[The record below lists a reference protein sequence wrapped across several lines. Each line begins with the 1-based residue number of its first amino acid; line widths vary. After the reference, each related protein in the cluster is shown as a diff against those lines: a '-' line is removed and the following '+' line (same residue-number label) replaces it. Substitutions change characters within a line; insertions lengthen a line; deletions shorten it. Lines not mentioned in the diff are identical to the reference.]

1 MICSVGIG
9 VSFLA
14 ETGLLDHKPATTHWY
29 YFDRFQ
35 KDYPKVQLKRQ
46 HFIVQTGNLFTAG
59 SMNALADL
67 TVFLIQKIYN
77 KIIGIHVERHF
88 SHEVRK
94 AYNNTSF
101 VNENSQHPDEDI
113 VQIQVWLRDNFHKEV
128 LIKALAKQFDLSV
141 RTLNRRF
148 KDATGV
154 TPLTYLQQLR
164 IDEAKDLLKSS
175 NLSIH
180 EVACQVGYKDVSHF
194 NRLFKRL
201 LTINPKKYRNMVRAK
216 LFSPQ

>member
-1 MICSVGIG
+1 M
-9 VSFLA
+9 
-14 ETGLLDHKPATTHWY
+14 
-29 YFDRFQ
+29 
-35 KDYPKVQLKRQ
+35 
-46 HFIVQTGNLFTAG
+46 
-59 SMNALADL
+59 
-67 TVFLIQKIYN
+67 
-77 KIIGIHVERHF
+77 
-88 SHEVRK
+88 
-94 AYNNTSF
+94 
-101 VNENSQHPDEDI
+101 
-113 VQIQVWLRDNFHKEV
+113 WLRDNFHKEV